1 MCVCVLPSYQK
12 GDEAPLRGLPFE
24 AAVDVSAVAYQ
35 DHDAPLHSVEV
46 LLEQL
51 EDARKKKS
59 KDTFKF

>member
-1 MCVCVLPSYQK
+1 MLPSYQK
-12 GDEAPLRGLPFE
+12 GDEAPLRGLPLE
-24 AAVDVSAVAYQ
+24 AAVDVRAVAYQ

-51 EDARKKKS
+51 EDARQKKKRKS

>member
-1 MCVCVLPSYQK
+1 MLPSYQE

-24 AAVDVSAVAYQ
+24 AAVDVRAVANQ

-51 EDARKKKS
+51 EDARKRKKS